1 MTEGGLPISP
11 RTTLLGPGWSWGVM
25 NDSVVMAVV
34 AALYE
39 AHRALPFPPGLAGA
53 DRAGFDLVLV
63 DADIAGCVDTWLVN
77 GGTLDEWRY
86 RILHWRGSQLE
97 QILPALRPGDS
108 PTYWARLF
116 RMAELVA
123 GTDPNPKE
131 SYPPEAWR
139 PMPHSET
146 P

>member
-1 MTEGGLPISP
+1 M
-11 RTTLLGPGWSWGVM
+11 
-25 NDSVVMAVV
+25 

-39 AHRALPFPPGLAGA
+39 AHRALPFPPGLAGT

-63 DADIAGCVDTWLVN
+63 DADIAGCVHTWLGN
-77 GGTLDEWRY
+77 GGTLDERGY

-97 QILPALRPGDS
+97 KILPALRPGDS

-123 GTDPNPKE
+123 VTDPKPKE
-131 SYPPEAWR
+131 PFPLEPLTPFPHPEN
-139 PMPHSET
+139 T